1 MSGRALMFARQA
13 ARQARYAS
21 AGRVVRPGALRTV
34 PCARMSKKVPQFH
47 PESLQDTYENIEV
60 IKRIVSITAQEI
72 INPRLS
78 QLVTK
83 EYLKEELDARFKE
96 VDARFKGVDAK
107 FDVMQ
112 EKMDARFKGVDA
124 KFDAMQE
131 KMDARF
137 KGVDAKFDAMQEKMD
152 ARFKGVDAKFDAMQ
166 EKMDARFKV
175 VDAKFDA
182 MLEKISAGFKAVD
195 ARFDAQEKEQKKW
208 QDNFR
213 WWAKFSL
220 GGGSALIS
228 LGLFSYRLGWL
239 SGVSP
244 ADKEH
249 DQDYISRTPMAHV
262 TSHGEPKMSSP
273 R

>member
-137 KGVDAKFDAMQEKMD
+137 K
-152 ARFKGVDAKFDAMQ
+152 
-166 EKMDARFKV
+166 V

>member
-96 VDARFKGVDAK
+96 V
-107 FDVMQ
+107 
-112 EKMDARFKGVDA
+112 DARFKGVDA

>member
-152 ARFKGVDAKFDAMQ
+152 ARFK
-166 EKMDARFKV
+166 V

>member
-107 FDVMQ
+107 FD
-112 EKMDARFKGVDA
+112 
-124 KFDAMQE
+124 AMQE

-152 ARFKGVDAKFDAMQ
+152 ARFKG
-166 EKMDARFKV
+166 